1 MSGSSS
7 ATTSTNSGLVDS
19 LRRSATTERLRT
31 DHIMT
36 LEIMQE
42 TMDENV
48 SLKEMNKRL
57 LAQLLQLGGTA
68 PSDET
73 AGASGGDEDKIAA
86 EKANAQ
92 MVQRL
97 LKQEKE
103 LADLRVENKT
113 LKSRATAD
121 EKRLRELQVAQG
133 KYEAMRIE
141 LQKLKGMSDAAS
153 PASSAD
159 GAEQGEVTALR
170 QQLQDVTSEL
180 TAAQEYLA
188 AHIPACQAKIDVLS
202 QELLDA
208 AAKQEAATTEAA
220 AAGAAQAEALASLD
234 AVSAEFEALQG
245 KHSSL
250 EAKHKDL
257 RRSANDTERSILDR
271 MHAAEAENVEAQA
284 ALSAVQQTHAD
295 ALLAQQAEVKR
306 LQRLVS
312 TLQAELAEALKNRHN
327 PLLLPAAEEAEGGGD
342 SAFFLT
348 GAITIAPIE
357 EAQGVARDKGRDR
370 DRDRDDRGGGE
381 GNSDGKDLNFA
392 EFVRL
397 RKENKSLKLQL
408 LEVSQAHTHGNHGKS
423 RAPAS
428 GKGGTSFFG

>member
-7 ATTSTNSGLVDS
+7 ATTSSNSGLVDS

-73 AGASGGDEDKIAA
+73 AGAGGSDEDRIAA

-141 LQKLKGMSDAAS
+141 LQKLKDMSGAAS
-153 PASSAD
+153 SASSAD

-170 QQLQDVTSEL
+170 QQLQDLTSEL
-180 TAAQEYLA
+180 ATAQEYLA

-208 AAKQEAATTEAA
+208 AAKQEAATTEVA
-220 AAGAAQAEALASLD
+220 AAGAAQAEAQASLD
-234 AVSAEFEALQG
+234 AVSADFEALQG
-245 KHSSL
+245 KLSSV
-250 EAKHKDL
+250 EAKYKDL
-257 RRSANDTERSILDR
+257 RRSASDTERSILDR
-271 MHAAEAENVEAQA
+271 MRAAEAENVAAQA

-295 ALLAQQAEVKR
+295 ALLAQQAEVMR

-312 TLQAELAEALKNRHN
+312 TLQAELAEALTNRHN

-348 GAITIAPIE
+348 GAIAIAPAE
-357 EAQGVARDKGRDR
+357 EAQGVARDKGK

-392 EFVRL
+392 EFVQL

-408 LEVSQAHTHGNHGKS
+408 LELSQALTHGKS
-423 RAPAS
+423 KSRALAGGS